1 MVNLS
6 DRDRLELGRAFKQ
19 GIFSEA
25 EKSEVLSLLG
35 QQLPGSGSPVSFGS
49 TAPTMSNFGELYLD
63 KKRKENAGKRK
74 DALKAS
80 GSKSYYDDDV
90 DYKTGIQDLKFRAGW
105 ARRDNDAEKQSYLL
119 DKVGEQGTDWS
130 QDSVGRYVITPRGQ
144 KKLGLNPL
152 KKKVVIDEKGTSLD
166 DVVEFFSAYGAP
178 IALGTAAA
186 VAAPFTAGTSL
197 LGTGATLG
205 LTSLGAAAGT
215 GVGVLA
221 DEVIE
226 MAEGYQDE
234 SATDVFTRAA
244 FEALIAGLGEGILG
258 GAFVAGSRLI
268 KGPGASL
275 TPGKKGTEVTQS
287 RVIEGILKGD
297 GKLLRDADGGKI
309 FQGNM
314 FENLFNPAN
323 QGKQIFDSKG
333 KAIEGLTVGSLAK
346 DVQNM
351 MPNIKNISDKE
362 ILATGQKIAEMV
374 FPNKKAQRRNA
385 SAFLAAMRQLKNE
398 AGTPDGNKIVEA
410 IQKAFPSQNK
420 IKSDIDTN
428 AESLRK
434 LLSDNISK
442 KSGQLVAPDL
452 DELGARII
460 AGRNIFNYQTNAGYA
475 AVDDLLAKINPN
487 KRIDKL
493 QNKLI
498 TDRLKAD
505 ALDSTSLDNPPFTKS
520 TELFDAQDTP
530 LNNIIRSAMGKQN
543 FSEIADALDRVASTS
558 MDPTSLNKFSTY
570 LRSKEGSVSLKEL
583 NSVRSLLRELAF
595 DDNLVDGV
603 SRNTLKKG
611 VDIVDS
617 AMKSYRANLGAIA
630 VDAPKGVR
638 KDLEEVLKLLDAT
651 EDFIIEGKGAF
662 LNKEINA
669 IGQKVQNGIKLSKSD
684 IEELLLDEAKL
695 EGFLNVVNPFRGK
708 GAANLP
714 AQGKRGSVKIDDLLS
729 KQDSEFVEILKAQ
742 DPKNPYVKYFENKS
756 QRQKDLIENAGNV
769 ISGGSKEFDN
779 QMTNALAGVH
789 WSKMFGVE
797 SLGGRALGKGQG
809 TFSAVDDI
817 ADFSVNPQQIIK
829 EFEDNRVVL
838 NRLYGKAQVDEI
850 ITIAKQMDD
859 VGERILPEA
868 FELTAGQTAKNTV
881 EKLNTLRTRQTQFSD
896 DEILGAIQSNIN
908 KPAALQSIGNQVIKP
923 NMTKLEVEAYK
934 DALIKQRVSPNQAND
949 AFVEMTLAKIL
960 PDESK
965 LSVDG
970 LLSGKVTSE
979 LSPFVGD
986 GATYNKDT
994 LIELLGGG
1002 DAGKNIYNNLTD
1014 LWNFSKILSDAST
1027 AGLSGLK
1034 GASDRS
1040 AIAGLALLLAPGPTI
1055 ATAGGAF
1062 LGKHILRSRG
1072 VMKYLATRPTGKTNI
1087 DALTEKSNVL
1097 KRLATRAATQPIGA
1111 SAGKGFIAG
1120 NDVID
1125 EVSENIFQ
1133 QSSPQGTETEVTETV
1148 REQPVRPTRISA
1160 PMPAPNVRAS
1170 NIERDIALGAAG
1182 DSPLNQAMLRSRS
1195 V

>member
-49 TAPTMSNFGELYLD
+49 TAPTLSNFGELYLD

-74 DALKAS
+74 DTLKAS

-105 ARRDNDAEKQSYLL
+105 ARRDNDAEKQAYLL

-186 VAAPFTAGTSL
+186 IAAPFTAGTSL
-197 LGTGATLG
+197 LGTGATVG

-258 GAFVAGSRLI
+258 GAFVAGSKLL

-275 TPGKKGTEVTQS
+275 TPGVKGTEVTQS

-314 FENLFNPAN
+314 FENLFDPAN

-420 IKSDIDTN
+420 IKTDIDTN
-428 AESLRK
+428 TEALRK

-493 QNKLI
+493 QSK
-498 TDRLKAD
+498 KAAQRNNAAEAEFFIPD
-505 ALDSTSLDNPPFTKS
+505 SPLDEIIKS
-520 TELFDAQDTP
+520 
-530 LNNIIRSAMGKQN
+530 SMGKQS
-543 FSEIADALDRVASTS
+543 FSKIADELDTIASTS
-558 MDPTSLNKFSTY
+558 MDPTSLNKFSAY
-570 LRSKEGSVSLKEL
+570 LRNKEGAVSLKEL
-583 NSVRSLLRELAF
+583 NSVRTVLREVAYN
-595 DDNLVDGV
+595 DSLVDGAGAA
-603 SRNTLKKG
+603 TLKKG
-611 VDIVDS
+611 ERLIDD
-617 AMKSYRANLGAIA
+617 AMKSYRENLGAIA
-630 VDAPKGVR
+630 VDAPKSVK
-638 KDLEEVLKLLDAT
+638 KDLEEVLDVLGAT
-651 EDFIIEGKGAF
+651 EDFIAKGRGAF
-662 LNKEINA
+662 LNKQINA
-669 IGQKVQNGIKLSKSD
+669 IGQKVQNGIPLSQKD
-684 IEELLLDEAKL
+684 IDGLLVDESYL
-695 EGFLNVVNPFRGK
+695 EGFLNVVNPFRRE

-729 KQDSEFVEILKAQ
+729 KQDSEFVEILKKS
-742 DPKNPYVKYFENKS
+742 DPDNPYIKYFENKS
-756 QRQKDLIENAGNV
+756 QTQKDLIENAGSV
-769 ISGGSKEFDN
+769 ISGGSKEFDD
-779 QMTNALAGVH
+779 QMTNALAGYH
-789 WSKMFGVE
+789 WSKMFGRE

-838 NRLYGKAQVDEI
+838 NRLYGKPQVDEI

-881 EKLNTLRTRQTQFSD
+881 EKLNALRTQQAKFSD

-979 LSPFVGD
+979 LAPFVGD

-1002 DAGKNIYNNLTD
+1002 DGGKNIYDNLTD

-1111 SAGKGFIAG
+1111 AAGSGFVAG

-1125 EVSENIFQ
+1125 EVSENVFQ
-1133 QSSPQGTETEVTETV
+1133 QSGPQGTETEVTETV

>member
-49 TAPTMSNFGELYLD
+49 TAPTLSNFGELYLD
-63 KKRKENAGKRK
+63 KKRKENTGKRK

-105 ARRDNDAEKQSYLL
+105 ARRDNDAEKQAYLL

-186 VAAPFTAGTSL
+186 IAAPFTGGASL
-197 LGTGATLG
+197 GSLGVLG

-226 MAEGYQDE
+226 MAEGYQNE

-258 GAFVAGSRLI
+258 GAFIAGSRLL

-275 TPGKKGTEVTQS
+275 TPGLKGKEGTQS
-287 RVIEGILKGD
+287 RAIEALLKGD
-297 GKLLRDADGGKI
+297 AKLLKDADGKSV

-314 FENLFNPAN
+314 FENLFDPAN
-323 QGKQIFDSKG
+323 QQKIISIDGEDIT
-333 KAIEGLTVGSLAK
+333 IGSLAK

-374 FPNKKAQRRNA
+374 FPNQKAQRRNA
-385 SAFLAAMRQLKNE
+385 TAFLAAMRQLKNE

-428 AESLRK
+428 TEALRK

-493 QNKLI
+493 QSK
-498 TDRLKAD
+498 KASQRNNAAEAEFFIPD
-505 ALDSTSLDNPPFTKS
+505 SPLDEIIKS
-520 TELFDAQDTP
+520 
-530 LNNIIRSAMGKQN
+530 SMGKQS
-543 FSEIADALDRVASTS
+543 FSKIADELDTIASTS
-558 MDPTSLNKFSTY
+558 MDPTSLNKFSAY
-570 LRSKEGSVSLKEL
+570 LRNKEGAVSLKEL
-583 NSVRSLLRELAF
+583 NSVRTVLREVAYN
-595 DDNLVDGV
+595 DNLVDGAGAA
-603 SRNTLKKG
+603 TLKKG
-611 VDIVDS
+611 ERLIDD
-617 AMKSYRANLGAIA
+617 AMRSYRENLGAIA
-630 VDAPKGVR
+630 VDAPKSVK
-638 KDLEEVLKLLDAT
+638 KDLKEVLDVLGAT
-651 EDFIIEGKGAF
+651 EDFIAKGRGAF

-669 IGQKVQNGIKLSKSD
+669 IGQKVQNGIPLSQKD
-684 IEELLLDEAKL
+684 IDGLLVDESYL
-695 EGFLNVVNPFRGK
+695 EGFLNVVNPFRRE

-729 KQDSEFVEILKAQ
+729 KQDSEFVEILKKS
-742 DPKNPYVKYFENKS
+742 DPDNPYIKYFENKS
-756 QRQKDLIENAGNV
+756 QTQKDLIENAGSV
-769 ISGGSKEFDN
+769 ISGGSKEFDD
-779 QMTNALAGVH
+779 QMTNALAGYH
-789 WSKMFGVE
+789 WSKMFGRE

-838 NRLYGKAQVDEI
+838 NRLYGKPQVDEI

-881 EKLNTLRTRQTQFSD
+881 EKLNALRTRQTQFSD
-896 DEILGAIQSNIN
+896 DKILRSIQDSIN
-908 KPAALQSIGNQVIKP
+908 DPDALKSLGEQVIKP
-923 NMTKLEVEAYK
+923 SITAEKVIAFK
-934 DALIKQRVSPNQAND
+934 QALPAGQADD
-949 AFVEMTLAKIL
+949 AFVEMTLAKAL
-960 PDESK
+960 PDESV

-970 LLSGKVTSE
+970 LLEGRVTSH
-979 LSPFVGD
+979 LDSFVGD
-986 GATYNKDT
+986 KAKYDKDT
-994 LIELLGGG
+994 LIELFGGG
-1002 DAGKNIYNNLTD
+1002 EGGKNIYDNLTD
-1014 LWNFSKILSDAST
+1014 LWSLSKILSEKST

-1111 SAGKGFIAG
+1111 AAGRANVAAG
-1120 NDVID
+1120 DIID
-1125 EVSENIFQ
+1125 EVSENVFQ
-1133 QSSPQGTETEVTETV
+1133 QSGPQGTETEVTETV